1 MYIMACIGIVVTV
14 NTVHVQIVHCSSIQ
28 DGHLHFFMLLHFDR
42 VDKTIIIKAGL

>member
-14 NTVHVQIVHCSSIQ
+14 NTVHVQIVHCSSMIIQ

-42 VDKTIIIKAGL
+42 VDKTIII